1 MYKAK
6 STTLLAVS
14 ARSPDLLLLP
24 FLASFGCACVVP
36 PSSACAFG
44 GSSSSSTGALCPDG
58 PNPQFSTIKGFIS
71 IDCQC
76 CAFRNCGFQ
85 ARICWISINGFRAS
99 SWRRNKQ
106 AERRRRARSLKR
118 VLRGPTLAHLA
129 SFPGTIPIPNRS
141 IQVSKDLMG
150 QSLAWLLVAVPD
162 FQPLKAICAE
172 SGAAHIASTRFLRTR
187 SERSARECEP
197 LLLSFLCL
205 QLERARRLAPA
216 PRVVGLFLSKGP
228 FDRLPALL
236 LRAGLRRGAE
246 HKLPPPCP
254 ADRGGVEGDA
264 Q

>member
-106 AERRRRARSLKR
+106 AERRGRKE
-118 VLRGPTLAHLA
+118 G
-129 SFPGTIPIPNRS
+129 
-141 IQVSKDLMG
+141 
-150 QSLAWLLVAVPD
+150 SLAQASAAWAD
-162 FQPLKAICAE
+162 A
-172 SGAAHIASTRFLRTR
+172 GAPGVFSWYHSDPKSIDS
-187 SERSARECEP
+187 
-197 LLLSFLCL
+197 
-205 QLERARRLAPA
+205 
-216 PRVVGLFLSKGP
+216 
-228 FDRLPALL
+228 
-236 LRAGLRRGAE
+236 
-246 HKLPPPCP
+246 
-254 ADRGGVEGDA
+254 GVEGSDGSIPGLVA
-264 Q
+264 CGCPRFPAIESNMCRIRRGPYSQHDS